1 MDKEEIPGR
10 KLLKVPGY
18 NEKVEF
24 GVLVSFAYPVEGT
37 GERHHTLH
45 LSVQVVHAVRTY
57 NMYMHVVCHT
67 GDVPVHGA
75 YMLYV

>member
-18 NEKVEF
+18 DEKVEF

-37 GERHHTLH
+37 GKR
-45 LSVQVVHAVRTY
+45 
-57 NMYMHVVCHT
+57 
-67 GDVPVHGA
+67 
-75 YMLYV
+75 